1 MPWPIG
7 ASGSKIAAAVADL
20 QSYHEDEEP
29 VLIPMGHFCPTA
41 GLLKQLG
48 LRRFATPL
56 DWCRSTL
63 ALWEHALK
71 DDFQQLESE
80 DLVRTTPNGRCYHDL
95 YSEEVFPKSGLW
107 EHGYDGASFVRRCR
121 RLRALIHSEREKLG
135 LHVCFEQEPLSETVI
150 RIRNNALRCRGTGVP
165 PWAVTYSVS
174 LNDVAAAAVR
184 LGRAVARLE
193 VPHFQLLVIVVC
205 FRGSESDQVTRV
217 ADPEDSGGGW
227 TLEPLAVAGSD
238 ASPGCFARIQPLPN
252 VTVVRYT
259 VPHNERNGEGL
270 PLPGNGFEFLQ
281 PDATRLAAALKV
293 LQPRFCG
300 AACTA
305 DANPE
310 ADDAEEEAG
319 RTGQY
324 FVRAARPRDAMRDAP
339 GIVGAGLPAPS
350 DPADG
355 DEIAMF

>member
-20 QSYHEDEEP
+20 QSSHADGVP
-29 VLIPMGHFCPTA
+29 VLVPMGHICPTA

-71 DDFQQLESE
+71 DDLQQLESE
-80 DLVRTTPNGRCYHDL
+80 ALVRTTPNGRWYHDL
-95 YSEEVFPKSGLW
+95 YGEEAFPKSGLW
-107 EHGYDGASFVRRCR
+107 EHGYDGASFVRRCG
-121 RLRALIHSEREKLG
+121 RLRALMHSEREKLG
-135 LHVCFEQEPLSETVI
+135 LHVCFEAEPLSETV
-150 RIRNNALRCRGTGVP
+150 RLIRNNALKCRGAGVP

-174 LNDVAAAAVR
+174 INDAAAAAVR
-184 LGRAVARLE
+184 LGRTVSRLE
-193 VPHFQLLVIVVC
+193 MPNFRLLVIVVC
-205 FRGSESDQVTRV
+205 FRGSESDRVTRV
-217 ADPEDSGGGW
+217 ADPETSGGGW
-227 TLEPLAVAGSD
+227 TLEPLAVADSD
-238 ASPGCFARIQPLPN
+238 ASSCCFARIEPLPN

-259 VPHNERNGEGL
+259 VPHDERNGEGL
-270 PLPGNGFEFLQ
+270 PLPGNGFEFLAQ
-281 PDATRLAAALKV
+281 DAARLAAAIKV
-293 LQPRFCG
+293 LHPRFCG

-305 DANPE
+305 DANPG
-310 ADDAEEEAG
+310 ADDLEEEAG

-324 FVRAARPRDAMRDAP
+324 FVRATRSRHDAMLDAS
-339 GIVGAGLPAPS
+339 GIVGAGLAS
-350 DPADG
+350 DLADG